1 MERPRDDWPSSYFN
15 KFKYPNWNTSFEVLS
30 YVEKLTMSNQNKK
43 MSNLFLGT
51 EFGKFMFFLSKV
63 HQMLQQVL
71 TEGLKRKKKESWLN
85 SVFLNTTKFRI
96 WCRNLIQFSDCL
108 NFWSDKE
115 KRKNPGNHQ
124 YLSQFHSYRRFI
136 DIFEIL
142 VKI

>member
-1 MERPRDDWPSSYFN
+1 MKKPRDDWPLCYFD
-15 KFKYPNWNTSFEVLS
+15 KFKYPNWNTSFELLC
-30 YVEKLTMSNQNKK
+30 YVEKQRMSNQNKK
-43 MSNLFLGT
+43 HQIYFWAQNL
-51 EFGKFMFFLSKV
+51 ENSWFFLSNL

-71 TEGLKRKKKESWLN
+71 TEGLKRKKKKSWLN

-115 KRKNPGNHQ
+115 KRKNPGNHK
-124 YLSQFHSYRRFI
+124 YLSQFYSYRRFI

>member
-15 KFKYPNWNTSFEVLS
+15 KFKYPNWNTSFELLC
-30 YVEKLTMSNQNKK
+30 YVEKRRMSNQNKK
-43 MSNLFLGT
+43 HQIYFWAQNL
-51 EFGKFMFFLSKV
+51 ENSCFFLSNV

-71 TEGLKRKKKESWLN
+71 TEGLKRKKKSWLN

-108 NFWSDKE
+108 NFRSDRE
-115 KRKNPGNHQ
+115 KRKNPRNHK
-124 YLSQFHSYRRFI
+124 YLCQFYSYRRFI